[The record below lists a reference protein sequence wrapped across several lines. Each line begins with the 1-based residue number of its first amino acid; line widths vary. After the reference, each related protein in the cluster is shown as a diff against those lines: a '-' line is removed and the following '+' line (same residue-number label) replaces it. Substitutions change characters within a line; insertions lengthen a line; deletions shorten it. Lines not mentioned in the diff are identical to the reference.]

1 MTESDHYET
10 IRQKLKLGPLIAPK
24 HKKVEKLLRIFWN
37 EEEAEILSQFNG
49 CDTPT
54 TLRELVDRTGKSK
67 QEIKNILKASL
78 RKKTIIRLGTRYS
91 LIPLVPGIF
100 EHYFIRRKDTEENQ
114 KKVAEIY
121 RYLFKH
127 FLPSL
132 IEDSDLILF
141 RPRLPLAAKEKLIEI
156 DESFDV
162 QQQILSY
169 ELIEEIIN
177 KYEHFMTIPCQCR
190 LIGEYAGE
198 PCKVA
203 PPELG
208 CFLAGPLAKM
218 GIDEGAPALTK
229 EEAIEF
235 IKKTE
240 KAGLVHHCVADNSV
254 DSGLLLCN
262 CCNCHCGTLIPAKEH
277 KKVASIPSNY
287 IPKFN
292 KELCT
297 NCELCLRKCPMGAIY
312 HRWPNLEDKS
322 DEYMY
327 LKKEFCIG
335 CGVCA
340 NNCPNN
346 ALMLI
351 KVGDN
356 KFEERIKFGSKTL
369 LDLLI

>member
-1 MTESDHYET
+1 MTESDYYET
-10 IRQKLKLGPLIAPK
+10 IRQKLKLGLLFAPK
-24 HKKVEKLLRIFWN
+24 HKKIDKLLRIFWN
-37 EEEAEILSQFNG
+37 EEEAEILSHFNG
-49 CDTPT
+49 CDKPT
-54 TLRELVDRTGKSK
+54 TVRELADRTGKSK
-67 QEIKNILKASL
+67 QEIKNILRTPL
-78 RKKTIIRLGTRYS
+78 WKKTIIKLGTRY
-91 LIPLVPGIF
+91 LLLPLVPGIF
-100 EHYFIRRKDTEENQ
+100 EHYFIRRNDTEENQ
-114 KKVAEIY
+114 KRVAEIF
-121 RYLFKH
+121 RYLFKY

-132 IEDSDLILF
+132 IVDSNFKLF

-156 DESFDV
+156 NESFDV

-169 ELIEEIIN
+169 ELIEEVIN
-177 KYEHFMTIPCQCR
+177 KYDHFVTVPCQCR
-190 LIGEYAGE
+190 LIGEYTGE

-208 CFLAGPLAKM
+208 CFIAGPAAKM
-218 GIDEGAPALTK
+218 AIAEGAPGMTK
-229 EEAIEF
+229 DEAIEF

-262 CCNCHCGTLIPAKEH
+262 CCNCHCGALLSAKEH
-277 KKVASIPSNY
+277 KKVATIPSNY

-297 NCELCLRKCPMGAIY
+297 VCELCLRKCPMGAIY
-312 HRWPNLEDKS
+312 HHWPNEEDKS
-322 DEYMY
+322 DEFMY

-340 NNCPNN
+340 NSCPNN
-346 ALMLI
+346 AMTLI

-356 KFEERIKFGSKTL
+356 EFKERLKFGNKTF